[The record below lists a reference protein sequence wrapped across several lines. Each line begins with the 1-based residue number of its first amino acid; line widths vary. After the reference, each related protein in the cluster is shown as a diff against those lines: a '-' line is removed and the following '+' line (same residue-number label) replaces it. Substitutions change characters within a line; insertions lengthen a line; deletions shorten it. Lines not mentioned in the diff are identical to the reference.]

1 MFIYVYGDD
10 ELRKIN
16 EETRQLILKSARE
29 ILATEGVEKLNM
41 RRVAV
46 SCDIGL
52 GTIYNYY
59 KSKEEIIKEVVHNQ
73 YYSIFERLK
82 LDISKENDTYGK
94 LKRVFEAMRSFNI
107 ELQSISINRI
117 FSLLSKANED
127 DKEKMQREGNEKRQ
141 ELKEIFSEILKE
153 NDDFYIESIM
163 MLFAMHASN
172 INVKYEELENFVKE
186 IIEARKCKMGGLG
199 LC

>member
-1 MFIYVYGDD
+1 MFILGYGDD
-10 ELRKIN
+10 ILRKIN

-41 RRVAV
+41 RRVAI

-59 KSKEEIIKEVVHNQ
+59 KSKEEIIKEVVHSQ
-73 YYSIFERLK
+73 YISIFERLK

-94 LKRVFEAMRSFNI
+94 LKKVFEAMRSFYL
-107 ELQSISINRI
+107 ELQSISIDKI
-117 FSLLSKANED
+117 FSLISKVNDD
-127 DKEKMQREGNEKRQ
+127 DKEKIQREGCEKRQ
-141 ELKEIFSEILKE
+141 ALKGLFIEILE
-153 NDDFYIESIM
+153 DNDEFYIESIM

-172 INVKYEELENFVKE
+172 VNVKYSDLEKFIKD
-186 IIEARKCKMGGLG
+186 IIESRKCRIGG
-199 LC
+199 

>member
-1 MFIYVYGDD
+1 M
-10 ELRKIN
+10 RKIN

-41 RRVAV
+41 RRVAI

-59 KSKEEIIKEVVHNQ
+59 KSKEEIIKEVVHSQ
-73 YYSIFERLK
+73 YISIFERLK

-94 LKRVFEAMRSFNI
+94 LKKVFEAIRRFYL
-107 ELQSISINRI
+107 ELQSISIDKI
-117 FSLLSKANED
+117 FSLISKGNDD
-127 DKEKMQREGNEKRQ
+127 DKEKIQREGCEKRQ
-141 ELKEIFSEILKE
+141 ALKELFIEILE
-153 NDDFYIESIM
+153 DNDDFYIESIM

-172 INVKYEELENFVKE
+172 VNVKYSDLENFIKD
-186 IIEARKCKMGGLG
+186 IIESRKCRIGG
-199 LC
+199 

>member
-1 MFIYVYGDD
+1 MFILGYGDD
-10 ELRKIN
+10 ILRKIN

-41 RRVAV
+41 RRVAI

-59 KSKEEIIKEVVHNQ
+59 KSKEEIIKEVVHSQ
-73 YYSIFERLK
+73 YISIFERLK

-94 LKRVFEAMRSFNI
+94 LKKVFEAMRSFYL
-107 ELQSISINRI
+107 ELQSISIDKI
-117 FSLLSKANED
+117 FSLISKVNDD
-127 DKEKMQREGNEKRQ
+127 DKEKIQREGCEKRQ
-141 ELKEIFSEILKE
+141 ALKGLFIEILEDK
-153 NDDFYIESIM
+153 DDFYIESIM

-172 INVKYEELENFVKE
+172 VNVKYSDLEKFIKD
-186 IIEARKCKMGGLG
+186 IIESRKCRIGG
-199 LC
+199 